1 VFFGGIKLKK
11 KKMEEYSEGKLYFK
25 IVKILEKNLD
35 EQEFNMINNYIQ
47 ELQVENQ
54 KMKDFL
60 YNLNSVFK
68 RYSIE

>member
-1 VFFGGIKLKK
+1 
-11 KKMEEYSEGKLYFK
+11 MEEYSEGKLYFK

>member
-1 VFFGGIKLKK
+1 MK
-11 KKMEEYSEGKLYFK
+11 EYSEGKLYFK